1 MDKIKSMFKSDHGEH
16 NEPTGS
22 SSQGLSGRASSATGG
37 APAQLQTNPDV
48 EKRDHGVL
56 RQILNP
62 GGDKHDDM
70 RYGTTAT
77 SDKPLDMSTTGTK
90 DIGGIGSS
98 RIESQPDAEDSRG
111 VARQVLNPGG
121 DKHDDIRYGE
131 TGSTVPGTAG
141 SRLGLQ
147 KERTASSMA
156 IKSGVEGAFGG
167 QADKSMAGSQSGAT
181 TGNERSFPL
190 SGGTTAAADPTSRF
204 GADEAV
210 REDTSSAS
218 QSHLGR
224 DAGLAGAG
232 TAGVGALAYEANKS
246 RQPEDTLPSSTYGD
260 SSLPTRGAGS
270 SLESSSTGGITGA
283 GASNLGDSARTAR
296 DVPGDPFGYHKPDET
311 PVEGYMHH
319 TQGPHS
325 TDIANVLDPHATEEE
340 SMAIDCE
347 TCSQLVEDGVPDDF
361 LHIAASRPYA
371 LALALR
377 YHVPGE
383 FPTETGEDRH
393 ASTLGRNAGIGG
405 TALGASGLG
414 AAAYEASQSR
424 NDAYS
429 GTASGAEHPIATT
442 TNSRSPPTTG
452 TSALPTEPEHHY
464 GRDAA
469 VAGGAGAAGLA
480 GYETLKSHDSSA
492 QQPDTSLGS
501 SNAAPTTIAEPFDPA
516 TQPDHHQGQDPTLAR
531 GAGAT
536 GVGGY
541 EALPDREQVSTA
553 SQMPSAAPV
562 RGQSDISTQ
571 PEHHYGRD
579 AAVAGGAGALGVG
592 GYEALKDRN
601 DVRQQDPLSTSSQ
614 APSSV
619 PVHGQSERPTQP
631 EHHYGRDAAVAG
643 GAGAAGL
650 AGYEALKDRSDVRQ
664 QNPLNTTSQVASS
677 APSASPAAAQSQ
689 REVPTQP
696 EHHYGRDAAVAG
708 GAGTAG
714 LAGYEALKHRDET
727 PQTAQPLD
735 TRSQAAQ
742 PTSAPTQSKA
752 AAKPE
757 HHHHLFGHDRKSA
770 TPAAAPA
777 ERDVPAQPDH
787 HYGRDAAVV
796 GGTGAAGIAGYEA
809 LENRNDPVSTDSRT
823 GQHNNF
829 ADSRATDNPT
839 PAVDETHYGR
849 NAAIGGGALA
859 AGGAG
864 AYALAEDRNDTGPA
878 SKTLGP
884 HDSNIANVV
893 DPRVK
898 PEPEKMKGKTADE
911 EIHHRTKVPVV
922 EPAASKKATETEQ
935 PKSDTHYGRDAAV
948 VGGTGA
954 AAAGA
959 YEATRPSQEVR
970 PTREEL
976 VHSIQQHEGDGHL
989 HKTPA
994 QIEKHEHELQ
1004 KAREKEA
1011 AKGGDHGEKKE
1022 SFLHKILH
1030 PGHKDETPKQVQ
1042 HQPERS
1048 AAGAAGGLTSNPPG
1062 TSSSGAG
1069 QERLGGGQPLGEE
1082 GIVKHPITGLP
1093 MNVGKYGDG
1102 HGGTDAAPQIPGA
1115 TEHEASPA
1123 AAADWKD
1130 VHKKNTLY

>member
-1 MDKIKSMFKSDHGEH
+1 MDKIKAIFKSDHGEH

-22 SSQGLSGRASSATGG
+22 SSQGLPAGSSSTTGG

-48 EKRDHGVL
+48 EKNDHGVL

-62 GGDKHDDM
+62 GGDKHDEM

-77 SDKPLDMSTTGTK
+77 SDKPLDIGTTGTK

-121 DKHDDIRYGE
+121 DKHDDMRYGE

-204 GADEAV
+204 GADEAA

-232 TAGVGALAYEANKS
+232 TAGVGALAYEADKS
-246 RQPEDTLPSSTYGD
+246 RQPEDTLPSSTYGE
-260 SSLPTRGAGS
+260 SSLPTRGAES
-270 SLESSSTGGITGA
+270 SLESSSTGAITGT
-283 GASNLGDSARTAR
+283 GASGLGDNARHAR

-325 TDIANVLDPHATEEE
+325 TDIANVLDPHVR
-340 SMAIDCE
+340 IDHNQPQRRKKE
-347 TCSQLVEDGVPDDF
+347 ACSS
-361 LHIAASRPYA
+361 AAKTA
-371 LALALR
+371 
-377 YHVPGE
+377 VPGE

-405 TALGASGLG
+405 TALGTSGLG
-414 AAAYEASQSR
+414 AAAGHEASQSR

-429 GTASGAEHPIATT
+429 GTASGAEHPITTT

-480 GYETLKSHDSSA
+480 GYEALKSHDSSA
-492 QQPDTSLGS
+492 QRPDTGLGS

-516 TQPDHHQGQDPTLAR
+516 TQPDHHQSQDPTLAR

-536 GVGGY
+536 GIGGY

-553 SQMPSAAPV
+553 SQMPSSAPV
-562 RGQSDISTQ
+562 QGQNDISTQ

-579 AAVAGGAGALGVG
+579 AAVAGGAGVLGVG
-592 GYEALKDRN
+592 GYEALKDRS

-614 APSSV
+614 AQSSV
-619 PVHGQSERPTQP
+619 PAHGQSDASTKP

-664 QNPLNTTSQVASS
+664 QDPLKTTSQA
-677 APSASPAAAQSQ
+677 APSALSAPPALAQSQ
-689 REVPTQP
+689 RDVPTQP

-714 LAGYEALKHRDET
+714 VAGYEALKHRDNT
-727 PQTAQPLD
+727 PQSTQPLD
-735 TRSQAAQ
+735 TTSQA
-742 PTSAPTQSKA
+742 TQSTPAPAQSKP

-757 HHHHLFGHDRKSA
+757 HHHHLLHRHEKQA
-770 TPAAAPA
+770 ETPAAAPA
-777 ERDVPAQPDH
+777 QRDVPAQPDH
-787 HYGRDAAVV
+787 HYGRDAAVF
-796 GGTGAAGIAGYEA
+796 GGTGAAGVAGYEA
-809 LENRNDPVSTDSRT
+809 LENRNEPVSTDSRT

-829 ADSRATDNPT
+829 VDPRMTDNQS

-849 NAAIGGGALA
+849 DAAIGGGALA

-864 AYALAEDRNDTGPA
+864 AYALYEDRNDTGPA

-884 HDSNIANVV
+884 HDSNIANIV

-922 EPAASKKATETEQ
+922 EPAAPKKAIETEQ
-935 PKSDTHYGRDAAV
+935 PKSETHYGRDAAV

-976 VHSIQQHEGDGHL
+976 VHSIQQHENDGHL

-1030 PGHKDETPKQVQ
+1030 PGHKDKHEDETPKQVR

-1069 QERLGGGQPLGEE
+1069 QERLGGEESLGEE

-1102 HGGTDAAPQIPGA
+1102 HGGTDATPQIPGVN
-1115 TEHEASPA
+1115 EHEASPA

>member
-1 MDKIKSMFKSDHGEH
+1 MDKIKAIFKSDHGEH
-16 NEPTGS
+16 NEPTSS
-22 SSQGLSGRASSATGG
+22 SSQGLSGGSSSTTGG

-48 EKRDHGVL
+48 EKNDHGVL

-121 DKHDDIRYGE
+121 DKHDDMRYGE
-131 TGSTVPGTAG
+131 TGSTVSGTTG

-232 TAGVGALAYEANKS
+232 AAGVGALAYETNKS

-270 SLESSSTGGITGA
+270 SLESSSTGGVTGTGA
-283 GASNLGDSARTAR
+283 SELGDSARHAR

-325 TDIANVLDPHATEEE
+325 TDIANV
-340 SMAIDCE
+340 
-347 TCSQLVEDGVPDDF
+347 
-361 LHIAASRPYA
+361 
-371 LALALR
+371 
-377 YHVPGE
+377 PGE

-405 TALGASGLG
+405 TALGTSGLG
-414 AAAYEASQSR
+414 AAGFEASQSR

-429 GTASGAEHPIATT
+429 GTASGAEHPITTT

-480 GYETLKSHDSSA
+480 GYEALKSHDSSA
-492 QQPDTSLGS
+492 QQPSTGLGS
-501 SNAAPTTIAEPFDPA
+501 SNAAPTTIAESFDPA

-536 GVGGY
+536 GIGGY
-541 EALPDREQVSTA
+541 EALPDREQLSTA
-553 SQMPSAAPV
+553 SQMPSSAPV
-562 RGQSDISTQ
+562 QRQNDVSTQ

-614 APSSV
+614 AQSSV
-619 PVHGQSERPTQP
+619 PAHGQSEVGSTQP

-650 AGYEALKDRSDVRQ
+650 AGYDALKDRSDVRHQ
-664 QNPLNTTSQVASS
+664 EPLSTTSQVPSSSQVAPPAPS
-677 APSASPAAAQSQ
+677 APSALAQSQ
-689 REVPTQP
+689 RDVPTQP
-696 EHHYGRDAAVAG
+696 EHHYGRDTAVAG

-714 LAGYEALKHRDET
+714 LAGYEALKNRDNT
-727 PQTAQPLD
+727 PQSTQPLD
-735 TRSQAAQ
+735 TTSQ
-742 PTSAPTQSKA
+742 PTQSAPAPAQSKA

-757 HHHHLFGHDRKSA
+757 HHHHLLHRHEKQA
-770 TPAAAPA
+770 ETPAAAPA
-777 ERDVPAQPDH
+777 QRDVPAQPDH

-796 GGTGAAGIAGYEA
+796 GGTGAAGVAGYEA
-809 LENRNDPVSTDSRT
+809 LENRKDPISTDGRT

-829 ADSRATDNPT
+829 VDPRTTDNPP
-839 PAVDETHYGR
+839 PAGDETHYGR
-849 NAAIGGGALA
+849 DAAVGGGALA

-864 AYALAEDRNDTGPA
+864 AYALSEDRNDTGPA

-884 HDSNIANVV
+884 HDSNIANIV

-898 PEPEKMKGKTADE
+898 PEAEKMKGKTADE

-922 EPAASKKATETEQ
+922 EPAASKKAVETEQ

-976 VHSIQQHEGDGHL
+976 VNSIQQHENDGHL

-1030 PGHKDETPKQVQ
+1030 PVHKDKHEDETPKQVQ

-1062 TSSSGAG
+1062 AG
-1069 QERLGGGQPLGEE
+1069 QERLGGEEPLGEE
-1082 GIVKHPITGLP
+1082 GVVKHPITGLP

-1102 HGGTDAAPQIPGA
+1102 HGGTDATPQIPGVN
-1115 TEHEASPA
+1115 EHEASPA